1 MASLILFGNGLS
13 GFIRE
18 RTHSGADLLRGLCV
32 K

>member
-18 RTHSGADLLRGLCV
+18 QTHSGAEFFRGLCV
-32 K
+32 E